1 MAEANEKMS
10 YQVIATFTTET
21 EGKTMTKT
29 FSDYNTAVTD
39 DTCREVCAAC
49 VTNVAFK
56 DAKNG
61 VITGVKKVQRVEKKI
76 TDVPVD
82 AA

>member
-1 MAEANEKMS
+1 MAEANEKMN

-21 EGKTMTKT
+21 TDKTMTKT
-29 FSDYNTAVTD
+29 FSDYNTAVSD
-39 DTCREVCAAC
+39 DTCRSVAQAC

-56 DAKNG
+56 DPKNG

-76 TDVPVD
+76 TDVPVN
-82 AA
+82 AE